1 MDELYHQNRDRSYLN
16 KNSLQNEITKLHEV
30 RERLTDRSDLQDMHE
45 MDERYMPTA
54 SAIY

>member
-16 KNSLQNEITKLHEV
+16 KNSLQNEITKLHKV
-30 RERLTDRSDLQDMHE
+30 RERLTNRSDLQDMHE